1 MGSCE
6 CSQGC
11 NALAGAKGPSGGRQC
26 LSSQGCALTCRSTG
40 PPWAGLRPRHVGRLA
55 IFVRHLSEATS
66 VSTLVI
72 GIITGALGVAY
83 IVYGRRQTKFVPLIA
98 GVFLCAYPYFIDS
111 LVWLCV
117 VGALLLAAPFV
128 IDF

>member
-1 MGSCE
+1 MK
-6 CSQGC
+6 
-11 NALAGAKGPSGGRQC
+11 ASG
-26 LSSQGCALTCRSTG
+26 LTT
-40 PPWAGLRPRHVGRLA
+40 
-55 IFVRHLSEATS
+55 F
-66 VSTLVI
+66 VI

-117 VGALLLAAPFV
+117 IGALLLAAPFV